1 MNQIL
6 ENKLNNLPQ
15 LNKKETI
22 YDQKLISLK
31 FTFWISLMFV
41 IFFIIFYFFLRY
53 NSSKKEQISKSLVS
67 NFGITTLYSNNN
79 DYVTSRTSI
88 ATNEVN
94 PFVIGLIKID
104 KINLTYPI
112 LSNTDDELLKIAP
125 CYFYGPMPN
134 EIGNLCIAGHNNAN
148 NTIFGRLN
156 LLNYGD
162 IISIYDLNGNQ
173 LDYKIYEISEVK
185 ADDLSCTNQDTN
197 NLRIVTLITCN
208 TLKGTRVII
217 KAKENR

>member
-15 LNKKETI
+15 LNKKETL
-22 YDQKLISLK
+22 YDQKLINLK